1 MRQFKLIITTMLLLA
16 GFTNYSH
23 AKSDWIDIT
32 AERLVNPS
40 FDGNS
45 NAGWTYFSNAGSQ
58 AVRCESMEFWNG
70 TFDIYQTLSSLP
82 AGHYRMSVQSY
93 YRCQDNNNGYPK
105 YTAGTEDITA
115 YMYAGNTKQ
124 KLKSIYSFYFTEV
137 PIMAHGVH
145 GLTDKWYFSL
155 TPWKLPQRLLAM
167 ELIKTLWN
175 STIMAVT

>member
-58 AVRCESMEFWNG
+58 AVRCESMEF
-70 TFDIYQTLSSLP
+70 
-82 AGHYRMSVQSY
+82 
-93 YRCQDNNNGYPK
+93 
-105 YTAGTEDITA
+105 
-115 YMYAGNTKQ
+115 
-124 KLKSIYSFYFTEV
+124 
-137 PIMAHGVH
+137 
-145 GLTDKWYFSL
+145 
-155 TPWKLPQRLLAM
+155 
-167 ELIKTLWN
+167 
-175 STIMAVT
+175 